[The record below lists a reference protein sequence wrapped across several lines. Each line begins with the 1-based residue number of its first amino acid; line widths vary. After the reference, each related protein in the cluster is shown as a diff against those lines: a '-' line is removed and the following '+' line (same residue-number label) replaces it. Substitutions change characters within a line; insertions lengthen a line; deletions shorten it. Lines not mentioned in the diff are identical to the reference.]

1 MNTIAD
7 SVGDLPGA
15 TPPGCNQS
23 CLPSSNSVYAVV
35 SGDTGAIPLLLLHYA
50 ARSAIVGLGLAVA
63 GFRGKQL
70 VLGSALAGA
79 AFELSLLG
87 WVVWKKSQPR

>member
-1 MNTIAD
+1 MKSVAA

-15 TPPGCNQS
+15 TPPGCNQA

-35 SGDTGAIPLLLLHYA
+35 SGETRAIPVLVLHYA
-50 ARSAIVGLGLAVA
+50 ARSAIVGLGLAAA
-63 GFRGKQL
+63 GLRGKEL
-70 VLGSALAGA
+70 VVSSALAGA

-87 WVVWKKSQPR
+87 WVLWHRKNRS

>member
-1 MNTIAD
+1 MNTTAA
-7 SVGDLPGA
+7 SVGDIPGA
-15 TPPGCNQS
+15 TPPGCQEH
-23 CLPSSNSVYAVV
+23 CLPSSNSMYAVV
-35 SGDTGAIPLLLLHYA
+35 SGDTGAIPMLLLHYV
-50 ARSAIVGLGLAVA
+50 ARSSIVGLGLAVA

-87 WVVWKKSQPR
+87 WVVWKKSQP